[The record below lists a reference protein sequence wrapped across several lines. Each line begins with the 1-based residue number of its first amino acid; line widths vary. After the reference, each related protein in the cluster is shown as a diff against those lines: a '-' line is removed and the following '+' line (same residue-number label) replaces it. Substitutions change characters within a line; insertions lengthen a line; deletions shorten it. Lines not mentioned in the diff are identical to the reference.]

1 MSVPVIYYK
10 NSFVVAQGLVASRCY
25 MGFFDFH
32 MTNKPWTEEEFVLA
46 LELYYRIPFGS
57 INKTN
62 PDIVKLAKFLG
73 RTPSSV
79 GMRLGNYA
87 HLDPNLQANG
97 LSGGGKK
104 CAVYWEKY
112 ANNLPQLKI
121 DAASSRIRII
131 ENVELSQSVQRIKDV
146 DRLVEDM
153 YDFKFQDIVLS
164 NYNQK
169 CAITGMAI
177 PSLVTA
183 CHIIP
188 SSVDEENN
196 LKADN
201 GLCLSILHA
210 KAFVEGLISIDSEYR
225 LHISP
230 SLKKYAFEKGY
241 ATNFKRY
248 DNHYLPFSNVVSKPN
263 PEYLEWH
270 MNTVFQRV

>member
-1 MSVPVIYYK
+1 MTFK
-10 NSFVVAQGLVASRCY
+10 ENSFVVAQGLVAFRCY
-25 MGFFDFH
+25 IGVFCIF
-32 MTNKPWTEEEFVLA
+32 MTNKPWTEDEFVLA
-46 LELYYRIPFGS
+46 LELYFRIPFGS
-57 INKTN
+57 ISKTN
-62 PDIVKLAKFLG
+62 PDIIKLANLLG

-79 GMRLGNYA
+79 GMRLSNYA
-87 HLDPNLQANG
+87 HLDPNLRANG
-97 LSGGGKK
+97 LSGGGKN

-121 DAASSRIRII
+121 DAALSRIKIV
-131 ENVELSQSVQRIKDV
+131 ENVELSQSIQRIKDV

-164 NYNQK
+164 NYSQK
-169 CAITGMAI
+169 CAITGMGI

-188 SSVDEENN
+188 TSIDDENN

-201 GLCLSILHA
+201 GLCLTILHA
-210 KAFVEGLISIDSEYR
+210 KAFVDGLISIDSEYR

-230 SLKKYAFEKGY
+230 SLKKYAFENGY
-241 ATNFKRY
+241 STNFKRY
-248 DNHYLPFSNVVSKPN
+248 DNQLLSFNNVISKPN